1 MAQGKLKVKSKKPA
15 LSNRKTNKASQKSGK
30 VAKRGRMVIAP
41 KKASQQQI
49 HKIQKSITKNINKSI
64 EQQIAQRAHQLE
76 EGKAFNVV
84 QNPSSSKSKSKSK
97 K

>member
-15 LSNRKTNKASQKSGK
+15 LSNRKTSKASHKSGK
-30 VAKRGRMVIAP
+30 VVKKGRMVIAP
-41 KKASQQQI
+41 KKANQQQI
-49 HKIQKSITKNINKSI
+49 QKIQKSISKNINKSI

-84 QNPSSSKSKSKSK
+84 QNPASSSKKSK